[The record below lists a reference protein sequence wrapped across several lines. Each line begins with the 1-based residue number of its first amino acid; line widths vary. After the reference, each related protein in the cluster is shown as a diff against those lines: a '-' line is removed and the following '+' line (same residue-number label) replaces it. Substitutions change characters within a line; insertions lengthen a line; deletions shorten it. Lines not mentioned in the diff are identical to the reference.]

1 MPDPPQPTPAPA
13 GPPGPGGLAAG
24 ALALGELVVDGAG
37 ESMVA
42 AVQPTPAPERVV
54 APLLEALEQAHL
66 QGGQA

>member
-13 GPPGPGGLAAG
+13 GPPEADAPVSA
-24 ALALGELVVDGAG
+24 ALALDQL
-37 ESMVA
+37 MVEGGPVTTTVT

-66 QGGQA
+66 

>member
-1 MPDPPQPTPAPA
+1 
-13 GPPGPGGLAAG
+13 
-24 ALALGELVVDGAG
+24 
-37 ESMVA
+37 MVA